1 LQKFAVSKKLFLLP
15 FVVMKNIPKPFFQSR
30 SNTLRSSVVSRYSSL
45 RSARKAVGVRG
56 PDTLEMTDI
65 RVNYTSALA
74 EHNHVQKVGPD
85 I

>member
-1 LQKFAVSKKLFLLP
+1 
-15 FVVMKNIPKPFFQSR
+15 MKNIPKPFQSR

-85 I
+85 ICPVGF